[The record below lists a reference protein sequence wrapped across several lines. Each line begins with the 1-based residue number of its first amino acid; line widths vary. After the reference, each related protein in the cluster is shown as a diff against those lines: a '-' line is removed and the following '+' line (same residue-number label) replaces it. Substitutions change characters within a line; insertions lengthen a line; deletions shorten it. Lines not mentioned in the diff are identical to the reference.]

1 MQAIGDFKAHR
12 EEIEVSFFLDDFT
25 RWFMSHVVS
34 EKASDK
40 IWEAVSEVM
49 IKDIDSLNELTI
61 ENLIYSMVRSRRK
74 DEKLWNILVFAT
86 TQRRLV
92 VDDKIN
98 EFCLLLG
105 IMDNQTYNDELTQ
118 HLDEK
123 FNKLLKEPKGE
134 IPSDILALYANVLWR
149 KKTEEEKAAIWEKV
163 EAVIGPLEGEEKGKE
178 EKK

>member
-92 VDDKIN
+92 IDDKIN

-105 IMDNQTYNDELTQ
+105 NSRNEIYLKINM
-118 HLDEK
+118 K
-123 FNKLLKEPKGE
+123 FL
-134 IPSDILALYANVLWR
+134 IY
-149 KKTEEEKAAIWEKV
+149 
-163 EAVIGPLEGEEKGKE
+163 AVILMAMMASVHSWNKIEHKTGKELLHVLEGGYVQRNRAPRLSRNENP
-178 EKK
+178 